1 MTAQL
6 SGAGVPI
13 NNIRDCS
20 ANIGIKIYVVDQ
32 KREKKPKAKGEGESY
47 VRASPSY
54 LCTSLLRLPSQLRP
68 FAFTSSH
75 SRVFALKA
83 KVRRFAVNLSWTLYT
98 FHCCIILDQHIGLI

>member
-1 MTAQL
+1 MTAKL
-6 SGAGVPI
+6 SSAGVPI
-13 NNIRDCS
+13 TSEIIRQVSGEYDTCITS
-20 ANIGIKIYVVDQ
+20 MLST
-32 KREKKPKAKGEGESY
+32 KREKKKQRRRGEEESY

-83 KVRRFAVNLSWTLYT
+83 KVRGFAVNLLWTLYT
-98 FHCCIILDQHIGLI
+98 FHCCIILD